1 MNIYTE
7 MSKTRKQIKFM
18 EKNTDKYNELS
29 GTFNIDNMINL
40 VKVYENE
47 QRMLILLIKDI
58 RDLLGMK
65 DSRDVLG
72 LIIHDNTLT
81 QEQIK
86 YFKKKVKEYNK
97 QLEEYNK
104 KLEQIKAPLK
114 DIEQK
119 KNSKET
125 DYNNIIQKIKE
136 KNNDSVY
143 INTNI
148 RNPQLQN
155 EYRKAIIQR
164 FNKCII
170 SDYDS
175 EVCEAAHIVPF
186 SESENFE
193 IDNGL
198 LLNCVLHN
206 LFDKYYWS
214 INPDTFC
221 IEIFKPDTSNI
232 YSILKEYDNKY
243 IEILKEYPKI
253 KEYLK
258 NHYDK
263 SVYAFN
269 CSSTI

>member
-1 MNIYTE
+1 MNT
-7 MSKTRKQIKFM
+7 
-18 EKNTDKYNELS
+18 
-29 GTFNIDNMINL
+29 L
-40 VKVYENE
+40 VKVYEKE
-47 QRMLILLIKDI
+47 QRMLIRLIEALGDI
-58 RDLLGMK
+58 LDDKMIPK
-65 DSRDVLG
+65 
-72 LIIHDNTLT
+72 T
-81 QEQIK
+81 QEDIK
-86 YFKKKVKEYNK
+86 FLKKKVKEYNK
-97 QLEEYNK
+97 QLEEYNE
-104 KLEQIKAPLK
+104 KLKQIKTRLK

-119 KNSKET
+119 KKSKET

-136 KNNDSVY
+136 KNNNSVY

-155 EYRKAIIQR
+155 EYRKVIIQR

-232 YSILKEYDNKY
+232 YSILKEYNNKY

-263 SVYAFN
+263 SMYAFK
-269 CSSTI
+269 CSSTIYTIEDLV